1 MKKRVLVFPCGSEIG
16 LEIHRA
22 LKYNKDYELV
32 GGSSVDDHG
41 KFIYE
46 EYIDNIPNVD
56 EDNFIGCLNELIK
69 KEKITHLYPAHD
81 SVVLKLSEHAS
92 ELDAKVV
99 TSEFFTC
106 DICRSKRK
114 TYDYFKDIILVP
126 RVYKKEEIKAK
137 DFPIFLKPDV
147 GQGSKGTQKLN
158 NRKDLNYFYNDESQ
172 LLLEYLP
179 YEEYTIDCFTDYEG
193 NLKYCS
199 GRKRKRISNG
209 ISVSSVYVENP
220 EFEEIAKK
228 INSKL
233 KFNGSWFF
241 QLKENINHE
250 LCLLEIAPRIAGT
263 MEFQRSFGVNLPL
276 LNLYNSDD
284 IKVNMIKNNYVCEM
298 DRALES
304 KFKLDYNFN
313 YVYIDLDDVIIQ
325 ENKVN
330 YMVLAFLYK
339 SLNEG
344 KKLILLTRHFQ
355 DPLLTLEKYNIKNI
369 FSEIIHITDKSVKK
383 SEYITKSDSIFID
396 DSHSERKDVYEKCS
410 IPVFDVNMID
420 ILL

>member
-22 LKYNKDYELV
+22 LKYNKDFELI

-41 KFIYE
+41 RFIYE
-46 EYIDNIPNVD
+46 EYIDGIPNVD
-56 EDNFIGCLNELIK
+56 DENFIECINKLIE

-81 SVVLKLSEHAS
+81 SVVLKWAEYSNSLNAT
-92 ELDAKVV
+92 VV

-114 TYDYFKDIILVP
+114 TYEYFKDIILVP
-126 RVYKKEEIKAK
+126 KMYNKNNIKET
-137 DFPIFLKPDV
+137 DYPIFLKPDV
-147 GQGSKGTQKLN
+147 GQGSKGTKKIN
-158 NRKDLNYFYNDESQ
+158 NKKDLDYFYIDNTQ

-179 YEEYTIDCFTDYEG
+179 YEEYTIDCFTDFNGE
-193 NLKYCS
+193 LRYCA

-209 ISVSSVYVENP
+209 ISVSSEYVNNV
-220 EFEEIAKK
+220 EFEKIAKK
-228 INSKL
+228 INEKL

-276 LNLYNSDD
+276 LNLYNAENKK
-284 IKVNMIKNNYVCEM
+284 IEILKNDYICEM

-304 KFKLDYNFN
+304 KFKLNHKYDYI
-313 YVYIDLDDVIIQ
+313 YIDLDDVIIQ

-330 YMVLAFLYK
+330 YTILAFLYK
-339 SLNEG
+339 SLNEN
-344 KKLILLTRHFQ
+344 KKIVLITRHYQ
-355 DPLLTLEKYNIKNI
+355 DPILTLNQYKINNI
-369 FSEIIHITDKSVKK
+369 FEEIIHITDRKILK
-383 SEYITKSDSIFID
+383 SEYIKNRNSIFID
-396 DSHSERKDVYEKCS
+396 DSHSERKDVYEKCN